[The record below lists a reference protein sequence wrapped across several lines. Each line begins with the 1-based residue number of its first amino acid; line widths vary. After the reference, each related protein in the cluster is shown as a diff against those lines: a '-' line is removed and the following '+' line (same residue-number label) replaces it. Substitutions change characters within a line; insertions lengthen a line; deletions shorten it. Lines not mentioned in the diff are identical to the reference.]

1 MRIPSQDFL
10 KADLVDDS
18 GMIKATLP
26 IGEGDCAAA
35 AKPHGDFRDVRGI
48 GDKAGRR
55 QKQIVVYIVA
65 LQRGQ
70 TA

>member
-18 GMIKATLP
+18 GMIKATLLV
-26 IGEGDCAAA
+26 GEGDCAAA
-35 AKPHGDFRDVRGI
+35 AKPRGDFGDMRGI

-55 QKQIVVYIVA
+55 QKKIVVHIVA
-65 LQRGQ
+65 LQRCQ
-70 TA
+70 AA